1 LDDLDILSIKVDGIE
16 NGNKDSSLTFK
27 AQNKL
32 VNLEEEFKRLT
43 DNLDPNIHDSLPLIM
58 LQKQIDDHQRNL
70 LPKFQQILALP
81 LADKMKAIKSLL
93 SEAEEFNQEINSLRN
108 KFETLEAVLNQL
120 DKTDLDSIR
129 IVTDEELNIYE
140 TMVDSILNKNF
151 NKTIDEYEDVIQL
164 FEETNKTVNEYA
176 ANYAQ
181 QMNKIDE
188 IKEQNL
194 YVQKSLADL
203 KALILKAK
211 NVENFS
217 DKDVTFKAY
226 FDNLEQIKNE
236 TNHLQQMS
244 TQTLN
249 KIEQIVKDAYETLAV
264 IKFLFVFDSLKSL
277 IYFLFIVC

>member
-1 LDDLDILSIKVDGIE
+1 MDDLDILSIKVDGIE

-43 DNLDPNIHDSLPLIM
+43 DNLDPTIYESSPLIM

-108 KFETLEAVLNQL
+108 KFETLEAVLSQL

-194 YVQKSLADL
+194 YVQKSLGDL

-264 IKFLFVFDSLKSL
+264 IKLLFVFDSLKS
-277 IYFLFIVC
+277 

>member
-1 LDDLDILSIKVDGIE
+1 MDDLDILSIKVDGIE
-16 NGNKDSSLTFK
+16 NGNKDSGLTFK

-43 DNLDPNIHDSLPLIM
+43 DNLDPNIHDSSPLIM

-120 DKTDLDSIR
+120 DKIDLDSIR

-194 YVQKSLADL
+194 YVQKSLVDL

-217 DKDVTFKAY
+217 NKDVTFKAY

-264 IKFLFVFDSLKSL
+264 IKLLFVL
-277 IYFLFIVC
+277 IV

>member
-43 DNLDPNIHDSLPLIM
+43 DNLDPTIYESSPLIM

-81 LADKMKAIKSLL
+81 LADKMKAK
-93 SEAEEFNQEINSLRN
+93 
-108 KFETLEAVLNQL
+108 
-120 DKTDLDSIR
+120 
-129 IVTDEELNIYE
+129 LNIYE

-194 YVQKSLADL
+194 YVQKSLGDL

-264 IKFLFVFDSLKSL
+264 IKLLFVFGSLKS
-277 IYFLFIVC
+277 